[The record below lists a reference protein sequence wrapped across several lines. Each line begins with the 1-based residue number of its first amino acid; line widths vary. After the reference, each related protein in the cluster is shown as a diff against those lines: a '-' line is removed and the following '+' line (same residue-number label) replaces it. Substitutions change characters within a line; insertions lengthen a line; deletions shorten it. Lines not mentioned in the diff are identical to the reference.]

1 MNKTFEIWK
10 LNLGIIGLNKI
21 YSFGQKLSLIER
33 EMKVKFDDM
42 IRCKIHG
49 FLIKIYEKYI
59 LADTGL
65 HLEMIR
71 NPAEALDDKTYTDFP
86 LFCDDSNFI
95 LNEIK
100 KHGLSADNIDY
111 LLISH
116 SHYDHI
122 GAIECF
128 SGSKIII
135 NERFG
140 VNTPEKRTKHPK
152 ILINEDAE
160 LLVNQDLYNR
170 LDKSLI
176 VVSDS
181 DKLYDLFND
190 GSFIIIN
197 TKGHSSDHLSA
208 ILFSYRNDSK
218 SKFNNEMYDLIM
230 KLDESEIVRNPI
242 IQELRDNIVKSAL
255 IPFDVVFSQTHY
267 KYDAISKES
276 AWDYELA
283 MKSLILIKK
292 IAIAVNCK
300 IYFSHDHHDLPF

>member
-1 MNKTFEIWK
+1 MNKTFEIWE

-21 YSFGQKLSLIER
+21 YSFGQKFSLIEKN
-33 EMKVKFDDM
+33 MKVKFDDM
-42 IRCKIHG
+42 IRCKIQG
-49 FLIKIYEKYI
+49 FLIKINEKYI

-71 NPAEALDDKTYTDFP
+71 NNAEALDDKTYTDFP

-152 ILINEDAE
+152 ILINE
-160 LLVNQDLYNR
+160 Y
-170 LDKSLI
+170 S
-176 VVSDS
+176 
-181 DKLYDLFND
+181 
-190 GSFIIIN
+190 
-197 TKGHSSDHLSA
+197 
-208 ILFSYRNDSK
+208 
-218 SKFNNEMYDLIM
+218 
-230 KLDESEIVRNPI
+230 
-242 IQELRDNIVKSAL
+242 
-255 IPFDVVFSQTHY
+255 
-267 KYDAISKES
+267 
-276 AWDYELA
+276 
-283 MKSLILIKK
+283 
-292 IAIAVNCK
+292 
-300 IYFSHDHHDLPF
+300 